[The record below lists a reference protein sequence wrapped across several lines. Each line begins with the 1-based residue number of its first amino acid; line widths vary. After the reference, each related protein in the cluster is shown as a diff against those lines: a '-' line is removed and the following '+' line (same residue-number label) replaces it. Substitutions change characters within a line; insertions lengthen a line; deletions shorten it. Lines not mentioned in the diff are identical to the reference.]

1 MYWCRC
7 VVLYSSLWFLPSPLA
22 AQPLPRPDA
31 APAKRTSEPRPPA
44 NTVAQPAARSTPA
57 RSTPAK
63 TPSPTNKATE
73 EAVPLDFS
81 QSKRSPYWDR
91 PYLFA
96 AYLLVWWVFFFY
108 LVSMRKRQREVQAE
122 LQRLQQALDD
132 LKLK

>member
-7 VVLYSSLWFLPSPLA
+7 VVLLSCLFSVLSPLA
-22 AQPLPRPDA
+22 AQPLPQPDA
-31 APAKRTSEPRPPA
+31 TPAKRSPEPRSLT
-44 NTVAQPAARSTPA
+44 NTAAQPAATRSTPA
-57 RSTPAK
+57 QTPKPASK
-63 TPSPTNKATE
+63 TTE

-96 AYLLVWWVFFFY
+96 AYLLAWWVFFFY

-132 LKLK
+132 LKFK